1 MEREEGEE
9 IVVAAAIPRLEERGG
24 KVWVLLLLL
33 LPCLDLRRGR

>member
-9 IVVAAAIPRLEERGG
+9 MVVAAAIPRLEERGG

-33 LPCLDLRRGR
+33 PCLDLRRGR